1 MSVLAS
7 LEDGWAAGAPFR
19 LVLARDKLDRLAE
32 RAAGLQ
38 TFRTCN
44 HAGCDADGLPV
55 LLIDSEQE
63 AVLCPVHQ
71 LVLADGSR
79 VSGEPMLAAPNWWR

>member
-1 MSVLAS
+1 MLAS
-7 LEDGWAAGAPFR
+7 LEDGWAAEAPFR
-19 LVLARDKLDRLAE
+19 LVLSRHKRDRLAE
-32 RAAGLQ
+32 RAAGLR

-44 HAGCDADGLPV
+44 HTGCHSEGLPV

-63 AVLCPVHQ
+63 AVLCPIHQ

-79 VSGEPMLAAPNWWR
+79 VTGEPMLAAPNWWR